1 MPSPLLTV
9 PWEECVLPPRRDP
22 DLESFVK
29 RETGVASPATP
40 YLAACPW
47 LVRAMVRLSFDR
59 RLLVRLELELAELI
73 ALVVSHDQS
82 CRFCYAASRAMLRIH
97 GMSEARVE
105 ALEAKLSGTE
115 LTSRENAALAFA
127 RRMSR
132 SAPLVGERD
141 RRQLVE
147 AGFDA
152 GEIREI
158 AYVVGYMV
166 FANRVATI
174 PAIPP
179 YGLEKMPDS
188 WLVRLMRPLI
198 SRTLAAHAGRGQPA
212 PGAAPGEGPH
222 AIVIEA
228 FRGSPIAPALAQ
240 ALADAWGS
248 PILTRRCKA
257 LLFAVVAQALQCR
270 FSAAAIGPVLRAEG
284 LAPGEIDQ
292 ILSHLDSPALT
303 PAERS
308 LLGFARETVWY
319 QPAQIQ
325 RRARS
330 LRGKLSDEELTE
342 AIGVLAFAN
351 ALCRLASAVAADA

>member
-1 MPSPLLTV
+1 MPSPLLTI

-40 YLAACPW
+40 FLAACPW

-105 ALEAKLSGTE
+105 ALEAKLSGAE
-115 LTSRENAALAFA
+115 LTPRQNAALAFA

-132 SAPLVGERD
+132 SAPLIGERD
-141 RRQLVE
+141 RRQLAE
-147 AGFDA
+147 AGFSA
-152 GEIREI
+152 EEMREI
-158 AYVVGYMV
+158 PYVVAYMV

-198 SRTLAAHAGRGQPA
+198 ARTLAAHAGQGAPA
-212 PGAAPGEGPH
+212 AGGESPEGPY
-222 AIVIEA
+222 AIVIQA
-228 FRGSPIAPALAQ
+228 FEGSPIARALAQ
-240 ALADAWGS
+240 ALADAWSS

-257 LLFAVVAQALQCR
+257 LLFAVVAQALECR
-270 FSAAAIGPVLRAEG
+270 LSAAAIEPVLRAEG
-284 LAPGEIDQ
+284 LSPAEIAQ
-292 ILSHLDSPALT
+292 ALTHLDSPALT
-303 PAERS
+303 PTERG

-330 LRGKLSDEELTE
+330 LRSHLSVEELTE
-342 AIGVLAFAN
+342 AIGVLSFAN
-351 ALCRLASAVAADA
+351 ALCRLASAVVAAA